1 MDVNASN
8 AESFAQSWVAC
19 ALDFLAF
26 ILMIEN
32 GWAFCTN
39 LGFFF

>member
-1 MDVNASN
+1 MLVMQNPLPN
-8 AESFAQSWVAC
+8 RGLHVP
-19 ALDFLAF
+19 LDFLAF

-32 GWAFCTN
+32 GWAFCTS